1 MKATW
6 GGRESMTV
14 TAERLR
20 RLDIR
25 IKRVAKL
32 DRLFKMSKFD
42 LIKEYKV

>member
-6 GGRESMTV
+6 GGRES
-14 TAERLR
+14 ASKKLR
-20 RLDIR
+20 RLDRR